1 MSEPEFDAVT
11 LLHFQAEA
19 CRNSTARSPF
29 YAQLLDR
36 LTAQARAGGP
46 VLALFEHMPA
56 RIGAAPAL
64 RLLGA
69 LHREVLAGRA
79 PDLAAHWPGD
89 PDAALRAAEPLLEAP
104 PASLLD
110 ALTRDPQT
118 NEVGRAPGLAA
129 GLAEAARRVG
139 GLPIRLFEIGSSAG
153 LNLRL
158 DRFWYDAGDG
168 RCWGDPASPLRF
180 EGDAFVGRVPFG
192 AVPTTIAERRG
203 CDLNPIDA
211 TTAEGSLRLRSYV
224 WPDNPQRMQR
234 VDAALEVAATLPV
247 VIDAASADDWV
258 DEHLHPADG
267 ALTVLVHSIMWQYL
281 PPGAQ
286 ERIRTVLSERGG
298 ATRASAPLA
307 WVRLEPAPDFTMAD
321 VRLTT
326 WPDGTEH
333 VLATSGY
340 HSPPVTWTA

>member
-29 YAQLLDR
+29 YAAVLDLL
-36 LTAQARAGGP
+36 TEQARHGGP
-46 VLALFEHMPA
+46 VVELFEHMPP

-79 PDLAAHWPGD
+79 PELAAHWPGD
-89 PDAALRAAEPLLEAP
+89 PDAAFCAVEPLLAAP
-104 PASLLD
+104 PETLLD

-168 RCWGDPASPLRF
+168 RTWGDPASPLRF
-180 EGDAFVGRVPFG
+180 VGDAFAGPVPFG
-192 AVPTTIAERRG
+192 VAPTTISERRG
-203 CDLNPIDA
+203 CDIHPIDA
-211 TTAEGSLRLRSYV
+211 TTTEGSLRLRSYV
-224 WPDNPQRMQR
+224 WPDNPERMQR
-234 VDAALEVAATLPV
+234 VDAALAVAATMPV
-247 VIDAASADDWV
+247 TIDAASADEWV
-258 DEHLHPADG
+258 DEHLHPVEG
-267 ALTVLVHSIMWQYL
+267 TVTVLVHSIMWQYL
-281 PPGAQ
+281 PPAAQ
-286 ERIRTVLSERGG
+286 DRIRSVLRDRGRV
-298 ATRASAPLA
+298 ASASAPLA
-307 WVRLEPAPDFTMAD
+307 WVRLEPAPDFALAD
-321 VRLTT
+321 VRVTL
-326 WPDGTEH
+326 WPDGDEH
-333 VLATSGY
+333 VLASSGY